1 MQKTLRAGSAS
12 SAASWSSQPGKPT
25 ESASQQNAD
34 SLRRSDAL
42 LVWPTLSFSGAS
54 YERDFVRHY
63 HAFYYRYA
71 QASLTVGMLLI
82 FADFAVDHLTFPN
95 ESANILRVQLCLP
108 ILGTGIAY
116 SFTAYARRH
125 WQTVM
130 STFIVLVSCSIFWIL
145 LAIDSHG
152 GMGLKS
158 WVGMLNFVFLE
169 FYCFVILGVQFRYAL
184 ASGLMILLMFET
196 AMFVGF
202 GDDLKIFGYWSYH
215 VVTLFMLAAAIGW
228 WREFALRKDFST
240 QTNLKAAEDFLR
252 NQNALLEIEVEKRT
266 QKLQVAQDATIVILA
281 SLVETRDNETGNH
294 IRRTQYYVRALA
306 RQLQAHPAFAG
317 YLVEH
322 QIDILFKSAPLH
334 DIGKVGIP
342 DSILLK
348 PGKLRPDEFEIM
360 KTHTTLG
367 YNAIKNAE
375 RQLGMTVEF
384 LACAKEIAL
393 CHQEKWDGSG
403 YPRQLAG
410 NAIPI
415 SARLMAVADVYDALT
430 SERVYRGAL
439 RHDQAVAIIIEGR
452 GTHFDPDV
460 VDAFAKITAEFTEIA
475 RRYSNE
481 SRPGADCET
490 VAPDHC
496 VTISDAPSIT
506 GPGLLFARA
515 AGRPVKLSS
524 PISAAP
530 TPIVIAPI
538 SWGQVAKTLGIPKE
552 NVRLISGVRARD
564 YPITLDKLLDKLP
577 AVG

>member
-1 MQKTLRAGSAS
+1 MQKMLRAGSTNLATP
-12 SAASWSSQPGKPT
+12 WSSLPENPV
-25 ESASQQNAD
+25 ESATQQSMD
-34 SLRRSDAL
+34 QVERSDTL

-54 YERDFVRHY
+54 YEQNFVRHY

-71 QASLTVGMLLI
+71 QASLAVGMILI
-82 FADFAVDHLTFPN
+82 FADFLVDHLTFDN
-95 ESANILRVQLCLP
+95 EPANIYRIQLCLP
-108 ILGTGIAY
+108 VLAIGIAY

-130 STFIVLVSCSIFWIL
+130 SAFIVLVSCSIFWIL
-145 LAIDSHG
+145 LVIDSQG

-184 ASGLMILLMFET
+184 ASGLIILLMFET

-202 GDDLKIFGYWSYH
+202 GDNLKIFGYWSYH
-215 VVTLFMLAAAIGW
+215 VVTLFSLAAAIGW
-228 WREFALRKDFST
+228 WREFVLRKDFST
-240 QTNLKAAEDFLR
+240 QTSLKAAQDFLK
-252 NQNALLEIEVEKRT
+252 NQNAQLQIEVEKRT
-266 QKLQVAQDATIVILA
+266 RKLQVTQDATIVILA

-306 RQLQAHPAFAG
+306 RKLQSHPAFAF
-317 YLVEH
+317 YLVDH

-348 PGKLRPDEFEIM
+348 PGKLDPEEFEIM

-367 YNAIKNAE
+367 HNAIENAE

-393 CHQEKWDGSG
+393 SHQEKWDGSG

-430 SERVYRGAL
+430 SQRVYRGAM
-439 RHDQAVAIIIEGR
+439 RHDQAIAMIIEGR
-452 GTHFDPDV
+452 GTHFDPDI
-460 VDAFAKITAEFTEIA
+460 VDAFAEITDEFREIA
-475 RRYSNE
+475 DRYS
-481 SRPGADCET
+481 D
-490 VAPDHC
+490 
-496 VTISDAPSIT
+496 
-506 GPGLLFARA
+506 
-515 AGRPVKLSS
+515 
-524 PISAAP
+524 
-530 TPIVIAPI
+530 
-538 SWGQVAKTLGIPKE
+538 
-552 NVRLISGVRARD
+552 
-564 YPITLDKLLDKLP
+564 
-577 AVG
+577 